1 MSLNKGSRTSS
12 APATAGKAQEEE
24 AAPPAAWKIL
34 PRVCL
39 QRSQSLCAFP
49 TSFWHHLCQLC
60 GFGSDPSS
68 LCALAS
74 QPVARAVFAPVL
86 SPQFPPQAL
95 CTCHSP
101 CWKGA
106 SHIWIFPGTPPSPL
120 SGHTSGVS
128 GASRPRGLSTALSL
142 SCHPVLFSPEHSL
155 RSACSPL
162 C

>member
-12 APATAGKAQEEE
+12 APATAGMAQEEE
-24 AAPPAAWKIL
+24 AAPLAAWKFL

-39 QRSQSLCAFP
+39 QRSQSLCVFP

-106 SHIWIFPGTPPSPL
+106 FHTWIFQGHPHLLFLDTLQVCQVPL
-120 SGHTSGVS
+120 
-128 GASRPRGLSTALSL
+128 GLELSQLPCHCPVTWFCFLQST
-142 SCHPVLFSPEHSL
+142 H
-155 RSACSPL
+155 
-162 C
+162 